1 MTAAAIERSSRYL
14 TSPVL
19 PSGSGVAVD
28 AVVGAIVAVAVAALV
43 PVGGGVDV
51 AALVAVAA
59 GVVVIDAV
67 AVDVAAEPP
76 AMVAGTVAVGESVA
90 LSDGPRQAA
99 RSAKLIHVVRRM
111 VIARCPR
118 DDRV

>member
-1 MTAAAIERSSRYL
+1 
-14 TSPVL
+14 
-19 PSGSGVAVD
+19 
-28 AVVGAIVAVAVAALV
+28 VAVAVAALV
-43 PVGGGVDV
+43 PAGSGVDV
-51 AALVAVAA
+51 AALVAVAT
-59 GVVVIDAV
+59 GVVVADAV

-76 AMVAGTVAVGESVA
+76 AMVAGTVAVGASVA

-99 RSAKLIHVVRRM
+99 RSAKLIHVARRM